1 MQEYLIA
8 LALALM
14 PAVGNFAGGL
24 LAEFFTVSA
33 RFLNFALHLA
43 AGIVLAVVSIEL
55 MPQALQVDQSWIV
68 ILSLVAGGGFAVLLD
83 QVLGLVQ
90 RKRSDADAKTKPW
103 MIFLGTS
110 IDLFTDG
117 LIIGAGST
125 VNFGLGFLLALGQ
138 VPADIPEGFATIAI
152 LKDANIPRQ
161 RRVLL
166 SASFALP
173 IFLGATIGFWAVR
186 GQPDL
191 LKFSLLAFA
200 SGVLI
205 AIAIEEMVVSAHESL
220 SEAGLEEG
228 RFATVVLVCGFALF
242 AFLTTFF
249 K

>member
-1 MQEYLIA
+1 MPEYLIA
-8 LALALM
+8 LALTLM
-14 PAVGNFAGGL
+14 PAIGNFAGGL
-24 LAEFFTVSA
+24 LAELFTVSA
-33 RFLNFALHLA
+33 RLLNLALHLA

-55 MPQALQVDQSWIV
+55 MPQALQVDQNWIV
-68 ILSLVAGGGFAVLLD
+68 ILAFVAGGGFAVLLD
-83 QVLGLVQ
+83 QLVGLVQ
-90 RKRSDADAKTKPW
+90 RKRAADDNNTKPW

-138 VPADIPEGFATIAI
+138 VPADIPEGFATIAT

-161 RRVLL
+161 RRLFL

-191 LKFSLLAFA
+191 LKFGLLAFA
-200 SGVLI
+200 SGILI
-205 AIAIEEMVVSAHESL
+205 AIAVEEMVVSAHESL

-228 RFATVVLVCGFALF
+228 RLATVVLVCGFALF
-242 AFLTTFF
+242 AFLTTYFE
-249 K
+249 